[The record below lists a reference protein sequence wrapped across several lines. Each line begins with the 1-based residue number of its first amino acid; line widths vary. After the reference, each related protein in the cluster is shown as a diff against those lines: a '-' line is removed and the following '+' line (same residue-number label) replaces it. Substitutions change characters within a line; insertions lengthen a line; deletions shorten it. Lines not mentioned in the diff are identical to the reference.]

1 MVVRPHLLP
10 FGPHHTISLVS
21 FFRSA
26 LDTVYITLQPWIIEQ
41 YCALFVFWYISL
53 FLYLMTC
60 NFDTFFFFWGGGLF
74 TCWWIDIACSSFC
87 LQTSGISWYDSKTK
101 RKHRADSSGP
111 VLWDSLKAVHQ
122 FPFFPNRLCCQALK
136 SKRIKFWLHWSHP
149 YLVVSHVAT
158 SMFLKDRWTFLAV
171 LIENQSSWH
180 IWKDVGL
187 AHGLSVSLCNSPVRS
202 KLQTV
207 VDLYYFYC
215 SSTLEHATFVTWI
228 CPFNVIYNSTKK
240 SVLMSACYV
249 WFACQASCWELNL
262 LSIKWKTV
270 ALVASYICK
279 PVALQW

>member
-122 FPFFPNRLCCQALK
+122 FPFFPNCLCCQALK

-171 LIENQSSWH
+171 LLKTSQVDTFEKTWDWLMVYRWAYVIPLHGQSFKQLWTYIIFTAVAPWNMPHPLREFVLSMWSTTARRSRFLWVH
-180 IWKDVGL
+180 AMFGL
-187 AHGLSVSLCNSPVRS
+187 LVRH
-202 KLQTV
+202 L
-207 VDLYYFYC
+207 
-215 SSTLEHATFVTWI
+215 AG
-228 CPFNVIYNSTKK
+228 NST
-240 SVLMSACYV
+240 C
-249 WFACQASCWELNL
+249 
-262 LSIKWKTV
+262 
-270 ALVASYICK
+270 
-279 PVALQW
+279 